1 MPIRRI
7 AVALVCLAVGAVVV
21 VLAVGGD
28 EEPARPPTATP
39 TPTPTPNP
47 VALDRPTDRPS
58 LAVGITEPNAN
69 LISAGFT
76 SALPS
81 IWERR
86 RDQLVD
92 IRPQLYRF
100 VVLWSSVQPR
110 PAAAPNLALE
120 NGGCSRTIPPC
131 APWAGIRDE
140 LRALAARQQ
149 QGGWEAMMVISGM
162 PPWAASSVQGCTR
175 GTYPTAAG
183 PRPVAL
189 RAYRRLIAD
198 VLALARS
205 VGASVR
211 YVSPWNEPNHP
222 FFLAPQRA
230 VCDAASPSLAVAPYA
245 ALASAAKAELAVQP
259 GDQRLV
265 LGETAGILE
274 PTARATSVAEFVR
287 GLPRG
292 LVCGTTVWSQ
302 HGYIGGTDP
311 VAETARRARRAA
323 LPAPARDLDHR
334 DRRRPRA
341 GRPVAGPRDH
351 QRGAGVPAAA
361 PAAARL
367 VPRPAGDRGGPVHV
381 PRGRDV
387 PDRAR
392 HGRPR
397 TRAPGACR
405 VAGLG
410 RPPEPRLAT
419 TKKHLPQ
426 LRGSDPL
433 TCFRG

>member
-1 MPIRRI
+1 VPFRRA
-7 AVALVCLAVGAVVV
+7 AVALLSLAAAAVVAV
-21 VLAVGGD
+21 IVLSSGD
-28 EEPARPPTATP
+28 EPAPPPAAPTATP
-39 TPTPTPNP
+39 AATPAPA
-47 VALDRPTDRPS
+47 ALDEPADGPS

-69 LISAGFT
+69 LISTGFT
-76 SALPS
+76 ASLPS
-81 IWERR
+81 IWQRR
-86 RDQLVD
+86 RDELAAIHPAV
-92 IRPQLYRF
+92 YRF

-110 PAAAPNLALE
+110 PAAAPNLALA

-140 LRALAARQQ
+140 LRALAARQKE
-149 QGGWEAMMVISGM
+149 GGWEGMMVISGM
-162 PPWAASSVQGCTR
+162 PPWAASSVRGCRR

-230 VCDAASPSLAVAPYA
+230 ECDPSSPSLAVAPYA
-245 ALASAAKAELAVQP
+245 ALASAARAEIAAQP

-274 PTARATSVAEFVR
+274 PTARATSVAEFIH
-287 GLPRG
+287 GLPRA

-311 VAETARRARRAA
+311 VAETTRVLAARRCPRPHAIWITETGVG
-323 LPAPARDLDHR
+323 PAPGGLSLARGITSEAQGCRLLHRRLVAWYEDPRVTLAVQYTFREDEMFPTGLVTADLAR
-334 DRRRPRA
+334 ARPALREWQAWGRRPT
-341 GRPVAGPRDH
+341 PSS
-351 QRGAGVPAAA
+351 
-361 PAAARL
+361 
-367 VPRPAGDRGGPVHV
+367 
-381 PRGRDV
+381 
-387 PDRAR
+387 
-392 HGRPR
+392 
-397 TRAPGACR
+397 
-405 VAGLG
+405 
-410 RPPEPRLAT
+410 PPP
-419 TKKHLPQ
+419 K
-426 LRGSDPL
+426 S
-433 TCFRG
+433 TCAK

>member
-1 MPIRRI
+1 VPIRRI

-28 EEPARPPTATP
+28 EEAGPPPAATP

-140 LRALAARQQ
+140 LRALATRQQ

-162 PPWAASSVQGCTR
+162 PPWAASSVPGCTR

-189 RAYRRLIAD
+189 RAYRQLIAN

-311 VAETARRARRAA
+311 AAETARALAARRCRRPHAIWITETGVG
-323 LPAPARDLDHR
+323 PAPGGLSLARGITSEAQGCRLLHQRLLDWYR
-334 DRRRPRA
+334 DRRVT
-341 GRPVAGPRDH
+341 VAAQYTFREDEMFPTGLVTADL
-351 QRGAGVPAAA
+351 
-361 PAAARL
+361 ARE
-367 VPRPAGDRGGPVHV
+367 RPALAEWQAWGDRPSPASPP
-381 PRGRDV
+381 PR
-387 PDRAR
+387 
-392 HGRPR
+392 
-397 TRAPGACR
+397 
-405 VAGLG
+405 
-410 RPPEPRLAT
+410 
-419 TKKHLPQ
+419 
-426 LRGSDPL
+426 S
-433 TCFRG
+433 TCPN

>member
-1 MPIRRI
+1 VPIRRI
-7 AVALVCLAVGAVVV
+7 AVALACLAVGAVIVV
-21 VLAVGGD
+21 ALIGGD
-28 EEPARPPTATP
+28 DEPAPTVATPAP
-39 TPTPTPNP
+39 TPTPTP
-47 VALDRPTDRPS
+47 VALDEPTDRPS

-76 SALPS
+76 SPLPS

-86 RDQLVD
+86 RDELAD
-92 IRPQLYRF
+92 IRPQVYRF

-140 LRALAARQQ
+140 LRALAARQRL
-149 QGGWEAMMVISGM
+149 GGWEGMMVISGM
-162 PPWAASSVQGCTR
+162 PPWAAGSVQGCRR

-183 PRPVAL
+183 PRPAAL
-189 RAYRRLIAD
+189 PAYRRLIAD

-205 VGASVR
+205 VGASIR

-230 VCDAASPSLAVAPYA
+230 ECDAASPSLAPAPYA
-245 ALASAAKAELAVQP
+245 ALASAARAELAAQP

-274 PTARATSVAEFVR
+274 PTARATSVGEFIR

-311 VAETARRARRAA
+311 VAETAAA
-323 LPAPARDLDHR
+323 LAAWRCPRPHAIWITETGVGPAPGGLSLARGITSEAQGCRLLHQRLLDWYR
-334 DRRRPRA
+334 DRQVT
-341 GRPVAGPRDH
+341 VAVQYTFREDEMFPTG
-351 QRGAGVPAAA
+351 
-361 PAAARL
+361 L
-367 VPRPAGDRGGPVHV
+367 VTADLSQERPALREWQAWGDRPSPSSPP
-381 PRGRDV
+381 PRS
-387 PDRAR
+387 
-392 HGRPR
+392 
-397 TRAPGACR
+397 TCR
-405 VAGLG
+405 GL
-410 RPPEPRLAT
+410 EP
-419 TKKHLPQ
+419 
-426 LRGSDPL
+426 
-433 TCFRG
+433 